1 MNNLDKVKEYLK
13 KQDLD
18 ALIIT
23 SPINR
28 LYITGFTGSS
38 GIVILTN
45 KDQFLIT
52 DFRYIEQATDQATS
66 FEIVQHTAAIEE
78 KVAELLKDLQIR
90 KIAFEADHTTYTQYE
105 KFASLIDGELKPTRN
120 IIENI
125 RVIKSADELK
135 IMKKAAEIADQAYE
149 HILSYIKPGMKE
161 IEVAHELESYMKQA
175 GASAVSF
182 DSIVASGWRSA
193 LPHGIAS
200 DKVIEVGELVT
211 LDFGAVY
218 EGYCSDITRTIAVG
232 EISDELDKIYQI
244 VLKAQEKAVA
254 RIKPGMT
261 GQEADAIA
269 RDYIR
274 DAGYGEYFGH
284 STGHGLGLEV
294 HEQPTLSIKS
304 EIVLQPGMVVTVEPG
319 IYIPKIGGCR
329 IEDDIVITETGNERL
344 TVSTKALIHV

>member
-1 MNNLDKVKEYLK
+1 
-13 KQDLD
+13 
-18 ALIIT
+18 
-23 SPINR
+23 NR

-105 KFASLIDGELKPTRN
+105 KFASLIDGELKTTRN

-175 GASAVSF
+175 GA
-182 DSIVASGWRSA
+182 
-193 LPHGIAS
+193 
-200 DKVIEVGELVT
+200 
-211 LDFGAVY
+211 
-218 EGYCSDITRTIAVG
+218 
-232 EISDELDKIYQI
+232 
-244 VLKAQEKAVA
+244 
-254 RIKPGMT
+254 
-261 GQEADAIA
+261 
-269 RDYIR
+269 
-274 DAGYGEYFGH
+274 
-284 STGHGLGLEV
+284 
-294 HEQPTLSIKS
+294 
-304 EIVLQPGMVVTVEPG
+304 
-319 IYIPKIGGCR
+319 
-329 IEDDIVITETGNERL
+329 
-344 TVSTKALIHV
+344 